1 MSKLITASI
10 DVTKIEKNLLFKGKK
25 GTYLK
30 LSIWQNDKPDQ
41 YGNEFSIQQTTGKD
55 DPKIFLG
62 NGKYYQKKD
71 EGQQP
76 AAQTMPEQ
84 NNDSDDSLPF

>member
-10 DVTKIEKNLLFKGKK
+10 DVTKIQKALLYKGEK

-41 YGNEFSIQQTTGKD
+41 FGNDFSIQQTTGKD
-55 DPKIFLG
+55 EPKIFLG
-62 NGKYYQKKD
+62 NGKYYVPKEQQK
-71 EGQQP
+71 EEEPQV
-76 AAQTMPEQ
+76 
-84 NNDSDDSLPF
+84 NDDGLPF

>member
-10 DVTKIEKNLLFKGKK
+10 DVTKIQKELLYKGEK

-41 YGNEFSIQQTTGKD
+41 FGNDFSIQQTTGKD
-55 DPKIFLG
+55 EPKIFLG
-62 NGKYYQKKD
+62 NGKYFVPKESVPQKPD
-71 EGQQP
+71 VTP
-76 AAQTMPEQ
+76 
-84 NNDSDDSLPF
+84 DDLPF